1 VLTIARRIPRPSVA
15 LVVAFVALFAALG
28 GTGYA
33 ALKFTGKNIVNGT
46 VTGADIENKSLAG
59 KELKPNTLG
68 GKQIKESALGTVPEA
83 THALN
88 ADVATSAQTAAKA
101 ADADAVGGI
110 PAAQLMTV
118 KSRAYEA
125 TITEQANFS
134 SGAVL
139 RSLTDLPPGTY
150 LATARLTYV
159 NPGAAG
165 QETCTLD
172 VPSTNDVV
180 EFSIGAGQS
189 ETISMQEVVIS
200 GSVWNASVHCTSD
213 GNDDLE
219 GTGSIIAV
227 RLD

>member
-1 VLTIARRIPRPSVA
+1 VLIIRRIPRPSVA

-33 ALKFTGKNIVNGT
+33 ALKITGKEIANGT
-46 VTGADIENKSLAG
+46 VTGADVDNKSLAG
-59 KELKPNTLG
+59 KELKPDTLG
-68 GKQIKESALGTVPEA
+68 GAQIKESALGTVPEA
-83 THALN
+83 AHAAG
-88 ADVATSAQTAAKA
+88 ADSALTAAKA
-101 ADADAVGGI
+101 VDADAVGGI

-118 KSRAYEA
+118 KTRVYEA
-125 TITEQANFS
+125 TIAEQDNFS

-165 QETCTLD
+165 QESCTLD

-180 EFSIGAGQS
+180 EFTIDAGQS
-189 ETISMQEVVIS
+189 ETVSMQEVVSS

-213 GNDDLE
+213 GTDDLQ
-219 GTGSIIAV
+219 GSGSIIAV